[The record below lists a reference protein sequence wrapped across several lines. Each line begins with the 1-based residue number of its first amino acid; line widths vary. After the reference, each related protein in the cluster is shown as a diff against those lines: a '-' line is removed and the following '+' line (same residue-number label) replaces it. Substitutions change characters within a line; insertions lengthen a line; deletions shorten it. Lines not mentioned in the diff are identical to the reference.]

1 MQSLIF
7 SIGLSAFY
15 GIAAITGSI
24 PWWFAVTQAFLAVA
38 AFNLIQVIK

>member
-1 MQSLIF
+1 MQTLIF
-7 SIGLSAFY
+7 SVGLSIFY
-15 GIAAITGSI
+15 GVAAIKGMI